1 MAIGIIFWGYNDRRV
16 VLAGSVSYP
25 KMEGEFRHGKG
36 QLVPRLGLVGLG
48 RNPRWSLVVF
58 SFRLGST
65 PPR

>member
-36 QLVPRLGLVGLG
+36 
-48 RNPRWSLVVF
+48 
-58 SFRLGST
+58 
-65 PPR
+65 